1 MVGDVCLG
9 RCCPARRGVT
19 IRQMSTEHIIALLIS
34 ERDKLN
40 RAIEALGTP
49 VKRRGRPPKNPLA
62 VLVTTAVGRPAP
74 KKLPGLSPAKRKA
87 QSERMKAYW
96 AKRKKQAAKD

>member
-1 MVGDVCLG
+1 MLLRERQCYHF
-9 RCCPARRGVT
+9 
-19 IRQMSTEHIIALLIS
+19 RQMGTEHIVGLLIS

-49 VKRRGRPPKNPLA
+49 VKRRGRPPKNPIA
-62 VLVTTAVGRPAP
+62 GAATAMAATSAP
-74 KKLPGLSPAKRKA
+74 KKRRGLSPAKRKA

>member
-1 MVGDVCLG
+1 MN
-9 RCCPARRGVT
+9 
-19 IRQMSTEHIIALLIS
+19 TEHIVALLIA

-49 VKRRGRPPKNPLA
+49 LKRRGRPPKNPLA
-62 VLVTTAVGRPAP
+62 ALVTAP
-74 KKLPGLSPAKRKA
+74 VKAASNRNGLSPAKRKA

-96 AKRKKQAAKD
+96 AKRKKESSR

>member
-1 MVGDVCLG
+1 
-9 RCCPARRGVT
+9 
-19 IRQMSTEHIIALLIS
+19 MSTEHIAALLIW

-49 VKRRGRPPKNPLA
+49 VKRRGRPPKNPLVA
-62 VLVTTAVGRPAP
+62 VTPTAEAPAP
-74 KKLPGLSPAKRKA
+74 KKRRSLSPAKRKA

-96 AKRKKQAAKD
+96 AKRRKQAAKG

>member
-1 MVGDVCLG
+1 MTD
-9 RCCPARRGVT
+9 
-19 IRQMSTEHIIALLIS
+19 HIVQLLI
-34 ERDKLN
+34 EQRDKIN
-40 RAIEALGTP
+40 RAIEALGAP

-62 VLVTTAVGRPAP
+62 TLANGPVKAAAKR
-74 KKLPGLSPAKRKA
+74 KGLSPAKRKA

>member
-1 MVGDVCLG
+1 VLLLRERQCYHF
-9 RCCPARRGVT
+9 
-19 IRQMSTEHIIALLIS
+19 RQMSTEHIVALLIS

-40 RAIEALGTP
+40 RAIEALGNP
-49 VKRRGRPPKNPLA
+49 VKRRGRPPKNPL
-62 VLVTTAVGRPAP
+62 TAVTAAAETPAP
-74 KKLPGLSPAKRKA
+74 EKRRGLSPAKRKA

>member
-1 MVGDVCLG
+1 
-9 RCCPARRGVT
+9 
-19 IRQMSTEHIIALLIS
+19 MSTEHILALLIS

-40 RAIEALGTP
+40 RAIEALGMP

-62 VLVTTAVGRPAP
+62 AAVAAAAVKPAP
-74 KKLPGLSPAKRKA
+74 RKRRVLTAAWRKA

-96 AKRKKQAAKD
+96 AKRNKK